1 MAHLRTQLRNR
12 AIADLTGLTT
22 TGSNVFAS
30 RVYPM
35 ESGNIPGLCIYTR
48 EETVTPATIA
58 APRLQM
64 RELQLVIDGYAVA
77 TSNLDST
84 LDQIALEVEE
94 AMAGDVTLNSL
105 AKTIVLQSVD
115 ADYSDEGERPAGMV
129 RLLYVI
135 EYAALENDL
144 ETAQ

>member
-1 MAHLRTQLRNR
+1 
-12 AIADLTGLTT
+12 
-22 TGSNVFAS
+22 
-30 RVYPM
+30 
-35 ESGNIPGLCIYTR
+35 
-48 EETVTPATIA
+48 
-58 APRLQM
+58 M

-77 TSNLDST
+77 TSNLDNT